1 MSNFDWDVVI
11 IGAGPAGSA
20 TAITLASLGQRVLL
34 VDEQAVAKYKLGE
47 SLPPASV
54 DIVSHFL
61 GELDSSDGNAIGVYK
76 TAGNISAWSSEQL
89 DHADFFF
96 TTKGFGLCIDRLA
109 FDEALRLRALDLG
122 ASLQRGVSLQSCT
135 RISEAGFN
143 WEVALSTPA
152 KVEHHHAR
160 YLVDCSGRRAVLG
173 RMLEIPI
180 VENEDKLFAYAQWFS
195 TDTEDDDS
203 FTRIEAVASG
213 WWYTNRVPT
222 SNSKENK
229 RLVVFY
235 SDRDLSDGKKA
246 GSLQGFDE
254 LLRETTQIAPLLQA
268 SSYEPSG
275 AIRGA
280 PANSQCLREFCG
292 DAWMA
297 VGDAAQAYDP
307 LSSQGIDKALRSGS
321 HAGHLIHYA
330 LTDEV
335 DHSLKA
341 NNRYIQQYSA
351 QQQQLWNTYLTQRD
365 YYYGMQTRWADQP
378 FWQRRQKKS
387 VVS

>member
-1 MSNFDWDVVI
+1 MSNFGWDVVI

-61 GELDSSDGNAIGVYK
+61 GDLDSPESNAIGVYK
-76 TAGNISAWSSEQL
+76 TAGNISTWSSEEQ

-96 TTKGFGLCIDRLA
+96 TAKGFGLCIDRLA
-109 FDEALRLRALDLG
+109 FDEALRLHALELG
-122 ASLQRGVSLQSCT
+122 ASLQRGVSFDSCT
-135 RISEAGFN
+135 RISESGFN
-143 WEVALSTPA
+143 WDIVLSTPT
-152 KVEHHHAR
+152 KVEHQRAR

-173 RMLEIPI
+173 RMLDIPI
-180 VENEDKLFAYAQWFS
+180 VGNEDKLFAYAQWFS
-195 TDTEDDDS
+195 TEIEDDDC
-203 FTRIEAVASG
+203 FTRIEAVANG

-222 SNSKENK
+222 NENK
-229 RLVVFY
+229 KDMRLVVFY
-235 SDRDLSDGKKA
+235 TDRDLPDGKKA
-246 GSLQGFDE
+246 ASPEGFDG
-254 LLRETTQIAPLLQA
+254 LLRETAQISSLLQA
-268 SSYEPSG
+268 SAYEATG

-280 PANSQCLREFCG
+280 PANTQRLREFCG

-307 LSSQGIDKALRSGS
+307 LSSQGIDKALRTGS

-335 DHSLKA
+335 DHSLKFD
-341 NNRYIQQYSA
+341 NRFIQQYSQ
-351 QQQQLWNTYLTQRD
+351 QQQQLWDSYLAQRN
-365 YYYGMQTRWADQP
+365 YYYGIQTRWADQA
-378 FWQRRQKKS
+378 FWQRRQNN
-387 VVS
+387 